1 MITANTKQRECDVE
15 ARQRVGA
22 DHSASIRRWFAAVA
36 ARTALAVRTH
46 IAGIHNPCRGPPPA
60 IYPPA
65 PRYYPS
71 LFPGPFYGHPFYYA
85 VPPPPFPFVVPLP

>member
-1 MITANTKQRECDVE
+1 MLSKLKLASALVLITLPACGDGLPLPPQPRAMPGPCPP
-15 ARQRVGA
+15 
-22 DHSASIRRWFAAVA
+22 I
-36 ARTALAVRTH
+36 

-71 LFPGPFYGHPFYYA
+71 LFPGPFYGNPFYYA
-85 VPPPPFPFVVPLP
+85 VPPPPFPFIVPPLP

>member
-1 MITANTKQRECDVE
+1 VLITLPAF
-15 ARQRVGA
+15 A
-22 DHSASIRRWFAAVA
+22 DGLPLPPR
-36 ARTALAVRTH
+36 ALPSPCGPI